1 VLEDVFRTLIK
12 KKFTTDENFN
22 IIVNANRGDLE
33 LWRVREIVPDGEV
46 TDELSEISYSEAL
59 AVDDDYEVGEECYQ
73 QLFLEDFGRRSIMA
87 ARQTLISRIMDLE
100 KDELYKQYTER
111 EGDLVLCEVQQ
122 ILKRE
127 ILVIDDANGRELVM
141 PRVETI
147 RGDYF
152 RKGDM
157 VRGIIKEVEM
167 RNNNNP
173 VVIVSRTDERFLAK
187 LMEQEVPEIEDG
199 LITIKGIVRIPGER
213 AKVSVESYDDRIDP
227 VGACVGMKGSRIH
240 GIVRE
245 LNQENI
251 DVIPYT
257 NNTSL
262 YIQRSLTPAR
272 VSQIDLDMEGRR
284 AKVYLEPD
292 QVSLA
297 IGKGGTNIKLAS
309 RLVEFEIDVYRN
321 NEVEIDDVDLEEFK
335 DEIEMWVLESFKSI
349 GCDTARSVLELSVDE
364 LVRRTDLEEETVRN
378 VVAVLAAEF
387 DDVEGA
393 APNEK
398 PAPAP
403 AAATAAPAAAPAAEA
418 SEVTA
423 DVEPAEA
430 AAPEASEEEG
440 EVESPAEEL
449 PVEAVADAAA
459 SEEE

>member
-1 VLEDVFRTLIK
+1 MMNLVDTFKEFSSGKSIDSPTMVRVLEDVFRTLIK
-12 KKFTTDENFN
+12 KKFTTDDNFD
-22 IIVNANRGDLE
+22 IIVNANKGDLE
-33 LWRVREIVPDGEV
+33 LWRVRMIVPDGEV
-46 TDELSEISYSEAL
+46 TDELSQISYSEAI
-59 AVDDDYEVGEECYQ
+59 AIDEDYEVGEECYE
-73 QLFLEDFGRRSIMA
+73 QLFLKDFGRRSIMA

-100 KDELYKQYTER
+100 KDEIYRSYTER
-111 EGDLVLCEVQQ
+111 VGELVLCEVQQ

-127 ILVIDDANGRELVM
+127 VLVIDDANGRELVM
-141 PRVETI
+141 PRTETI

-157 VRGIIKEVEM
+157 VRGVIKEVEM
-167 RNNNNP
+167 RNNNP

-257 NNTSL
+257 NNTNL

-272 VSQIDLDMEGRR
+272 VSNIDLDMESRR

-309 RLVEFEIDVYRN
+309 RLVDFEIDVYRN
-321 NEVEIDDVDLEEFK
+321 NEVEIDDVDLDEFS
-335 DEIEMWVLESFKSI
+335 DEIEGWVIDSLKSI
-349 GCDTARSVLELSVDE
+349 GLDTARSVIDTSPED
-364 LVRRTDLEEETVRN
+364 LVRRTDLEEETIMHVLK
-378 VVAVLAAEF
+378 VLAAEF
-387 DDVEGA
+387 DDVRY
-393 APNEK
+393 
-398 PAPAP
+398 
-403 AAATAAPAAAPAAEA
+403 
-418 SEVTA
+418 
-423 DVEPAEA
+423 VEE
-430 AAPEASEEEG
+430 
-440 EVESPAEEL
+440 
-449 PVEAVADAAA
+449 
-459 SEEE
+459 